1 MINVIRFVLVV
12 LSLYGFSS
20 VCLADLSL
28 QLDARGLTPQE
39 VKASDQLLADAKA
52 ALPPSFIHNLS
63 HTIVITW
70 SDKLPGDTY
79 GRTNG
84 LYALWLN
91 KQLLSSLTDGSAAT
105 QTTNR
110 PHKTVR
116 NELLA
121 TVIHELSHLYDD
133 AGFFSNQQKPAIRY
147 CQRVAKAQGIKTAP
161 PYCLGYLNRHFSI
174 SDDAEFL
181 DLAGWPL
188 LVGEN
193 DLRADHNARID
204 RTPDI
209 YELTNPQEFMAVNM
223 EYFLL
228 DKNYACRRPRLNVF
242 FSKHF
247 NWKPSDQTVC
257 DKDYVYLYASDEPG
271 QSPLEHL
278 DPERIYEVD
287 YLFATANKEW
297 MSRWGHSMLRL
308 VICAPGRPRGP
319 DCRLDLQYHRV
330 LSYRAFVN
338 DLQIS
343 TIKGLTGSYPSRLFI
358 LPLNQVVDEYT
369 KLEWR
374 PLESVP
380 LKLTREEL
388 LSLVD
393 QAVELH
399 WSYDGNYYFITNNCA
414 VETLKLLRSGTGRL
428 DLKTLDS
435 VTPSGLLA
443 LLETHGLADSSV
455 LKDKKQAMRLGY
467 FFDSY
472 RDRYELM
479 FEIIKKQLSIPDQ
492 NVDEWLKRSAESR
505 RQYFKQADLRGS
517 AALILLEQASARRLA
532 LLAYQVLKNRYL
544 KPTNELER
552 GKGRVE
558 ANDHIQELIAN
569 SAFLSRPAGLLKE
582 GYGLPL
588 SSEIDQLSKDSLKK
602 QQQLDNVMYSL
613 RDQLKLLLPADLV
626 KELDGTEAN
635 IKLLSEQLRALHKA
649 SGGLVLDKLKE

>member
-1 MINVIRFVLVV
+1 MITRIRFYLAVISLCIYTSYSFAELNLVLDTRN
-12 LSLYGFSS
+12 LS
-20 VCLADLSL
+20 ADEIS
-28 QLDARGLTPQE
+28 
-39 VKASDQLLADAKA
+39 ASEQLLVEAKEV
-52 ALPPSFIHNLS
+52 LPPSFIRNLS
-63 HTIVITW
+63 HKVLITW
-70 SDKLPGDTY
+70 SDELSKDTY

-84 LYALWLN
+84 MYGLLLN
-91 KQLLSSLTDGSAAT
+91 KQLLPSLVDGSAT
-105 QTTNR
+105 HKKIER

-133 AGFFSNQQKPAIRY
+133 AGLFSDSQKPAIRF
-147 CQRVAKAQGIKTAP
+147 CQRVAKSQGIKTVP
-161 PYCLGYLNRHFSI
+161 PYCLGYVSRHFSI

-188 LVGEN
+188 LIGEN
-193 DLRADHNARID
+193 DLRVDHNARID
-204 RTPDI
+204 RTPDA
-209 YELTNPQEFMAVNM
+209 YELTNPQEFMAVNL

-228 DKNYACRRPRLNVF
+228 DTEYGCRRPRLNAF

-247 NWKPSDQTVC
+247 NWKPAHQTVC
-257 DKDYVYLYASDEPG
+257 AKDYVYLYASDEPN
-271 QSPLEHL
+271 QSPLEYL

-343 TIKGLTGSYPSRLFI
+343 TFKGLAGNYPSRLFI

-380 LKLTREEL
+380 LKLTRDEI

-393 QAVELH
+393 QAIELH

-414 VETLKLLRSGTGRL
+414 VETLKLLRSGTGRA
-428 DLKTLDS
+428 DLKTLETI
-435 VTPSGLLA
+435 TPSGLFS
-443 LLETHGLADSSV
+443 LLEDRGLADSSV

-479 FEIIKKQLSIPDQ
+479 FTVIKNQLPIADQ
-492 NVDEWLKRSAESR
+492 SVDEWLKRSADSR
-505 RQYFKQADLRGS
+505 QQYFKQADLKGS
-517 AALILLEQASARRLA
+517 AALILLEQASARRLT
-532 LLAYQVLKNRYL
+532 LLAYQVLKSRYL
-544 KPTNELER
+544 KPTNERQKEQDQ
-552 GKGRVE
+552 
-558 ANDHIQELIAN
+558 ANDHIAQLIAN
-569 SAFLSRPAGLLKE
+569 SAFLSRPASLLKE

-588 SSEIDQLSKDSLKK
+588 SDEIDQLSKDSKEK
-602 QQQLDNVMYSL
+602 QQQLDDVMYSL
-613 RDQLKLLLPADLV
+613 RDQLQLLLPAELL
-626 KELDGTEAN
+626 KELEGTETN
-635 IKLLSEQLRALHKA
+635 IKLLSEQLKTLHEA
-649 SGGLVLDKLKE
+649 SGGLILDKLKE